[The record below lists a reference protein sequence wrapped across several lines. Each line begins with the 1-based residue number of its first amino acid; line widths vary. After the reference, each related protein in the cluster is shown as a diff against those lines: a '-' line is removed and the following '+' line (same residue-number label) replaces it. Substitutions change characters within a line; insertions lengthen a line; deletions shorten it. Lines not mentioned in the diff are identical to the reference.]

1 MVRRF
6 AGSKKTFDT
15 TNEILNFPL
24 VLLSLSLIEELDN
37 SSDFTK
43 AFSTFFF
50 LSLIATEESFP
61 Q

>member
-43 AFSTFFF
+43 AFSTFF
-50 LSLIATEESFP
+50 LSVANCY
-61 Q
+61 